1 MRPADDGLIEKAL
14 SRLPI
19 DERLAV
25 AAAIEPKS
33 RVQCR
38 RLDERDK
45 LIGEALAGVAGASLT
60 ARSCALERRLKR
72 AARGHARTDELVH
85 QVLTLNGGKT
95 LGWQHLARIARAGR
109 NPELCRN
116 SAGIAQSAWAGS
128 EQHEPV

>member
-1 MRPADDGLIEKAL
+1 MSDTQSRAGRPGVPRRGVGGVN
-14 SRLPI
+14 SR
-19 DERLAV
+19 
-25 AAAIEPKS
+25 
-33 RVQCR
+33 
-38 RLDERDK
+38 
-45 LIGEALAGVAGASLT
+45 
-60 ARSCALERRLKR
+60 CALERRLKR